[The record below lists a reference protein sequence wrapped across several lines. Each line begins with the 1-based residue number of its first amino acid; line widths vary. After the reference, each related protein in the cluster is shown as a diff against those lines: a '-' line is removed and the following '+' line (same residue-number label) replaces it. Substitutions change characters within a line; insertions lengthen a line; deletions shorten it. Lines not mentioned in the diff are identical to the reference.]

1 MQTVAEL
8 LQNKSNQVYTISKDA
23 TVYRA
28 LHLMSEKGVGALPVV
43 DDGGRVIGIVSERDY
58 ARKVILEGR
67 SARETEIK
75 DIMTAELYVV
85 GPTNTLH
92 ECMALVSE
100 KRVRHLPVLDNNK
113 LVGIISIGDILKAI
127 INEQGILIEHL
138 HNYIMGT
145 YV

>member
-8 LQNKSNQVYTISKDA
+8 LQNKSDQVYTISKDA

-28 LHLMSEKGVGALPVV
+28 LRLMSEKGVGALPVV
-43 DDGGRVIGIVSERDY
+43 DDDGRVIGIVSERDY

-67 SARETEIK
+67 SARETETK
-75 DIMTAELYVV
+75 DIMTGELYVV
-85 GPTNTLH
+85 GLTNTLH

-100 KRVRHLPVLDNNK
+100 KRVRHLPVLENNK

-127 INEQGILIEHL
+127 IDDQGILIEHL